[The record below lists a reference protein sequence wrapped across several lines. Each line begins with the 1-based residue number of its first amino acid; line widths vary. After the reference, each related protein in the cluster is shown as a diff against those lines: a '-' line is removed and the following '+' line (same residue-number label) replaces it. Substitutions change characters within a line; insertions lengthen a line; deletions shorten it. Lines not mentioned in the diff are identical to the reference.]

1 MLSETTTGHADLKR
15 EALLALVYYAIYVG
29 YLFFHQENELAHW
42 LTLVLLPLVLL
53 CLHQRRA
60 WNDWSLRAT
69 LGTVGLRRGQ
79 LGRGLLW
86 AIPLGLGVSLAA
98 QLLLS
103 RNAEVFL
110 ELVASGR
117 ALYLAPIAFLFLL
130 LTTGVTEEFFFRGI
144 LQTRLTAAF
153 RSNVLGVIVA
163 SILFGLYHVPYAYLN
178 PNWPS
183 YGDLA
188 GALQAGLF
196 NGILGGVVLG
206 VVYVMARGN
215 LVAAIIVHALIDVFP
230 AMTHIR
236 FG

>member
-1 MLSETTTGHADLKR
+1 MVNDSRTVPVDLKR
-15 EALLALVYYAIYVG
+15 EALFALVYYALYLG
-29 YLFFHQENELAHW
+29 YLFIHQENEIAHW
-42 LTLVLLPLVLL
+42 LTLVLVPLISL
-53 CLHQRRA
+53 CIYQRRA
-60 WNDWSLRAT
+60 WDEWSLGAS
-69 LGTVGLRRGQ
+69 LSTVGLKRGQ
-79 LGRGLLW
+79 LGRGLVW
-86 AIPLGLGVSLAA
+86 AIPLGLFVSLAV

-103 RNAEVFL
+103 RNADVFL
-110 ELVASGR
+110 ELVSSGR

-130 LTTGVTEEFFFRGI
+130 FTTGVTEEIFFRGV

-153 RSNVLGVIVA
+153 RSNVLGVIVT

-188 GALQAGLF
+188 GALQAGLV
-196 NGILGGVVLG
+196 NGMLGGVVLG
-206 VVYVMARGN
+206 FVYVMARGN